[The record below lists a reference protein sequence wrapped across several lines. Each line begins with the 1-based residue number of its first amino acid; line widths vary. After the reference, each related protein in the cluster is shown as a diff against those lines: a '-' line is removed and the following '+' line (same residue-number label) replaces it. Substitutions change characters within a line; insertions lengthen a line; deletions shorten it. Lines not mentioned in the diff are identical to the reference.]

1 MMSEQKALIEEMNK
15 FLKGTHMGAQTFR
28 DYIKKSKD
36 EGLKNELIKII
47 EAFKKHEE
55 CATRHI
61 EKLGGEPA
69 DTTGLAGE
77 LSNFFNKLKNIT
89 INEDKEVLEHAIKA
103 MDMGIKQGNML
114 LDGYQDKGLDS
125 SIFNDL
131 RNMVNEYT
139 IHKNS
144 LEKLME
150 KNFSKDK

>member
-36 EGLKNELIKII
+36 EGLKDELVKII

-55 CATRHI
+55 CATSHI
-61 EKLGGEPA
+61 KKLGGEPA

-77 LSNFFNKLKNIT
+77 LTGFLNKIKNIT
-89 INEDKEVLEHAIKA
+89 VNEDIEVLDHAIKA
-103 MDMGIKQGNML
+103 MHMGIQQGNTL
-114 LDGYQDKGLDS
+114 LDGYKDKGLDS

-139 IHKNS
+139 THKKS
-144 LEKLME
+144 LEKLRDQ
-150 KNFSKDK
+150 KFSNG